1 MTDRAIDRRDLLT
14 AGAMLTAGA
23 VVLGSTGATAQGTV
37 PLAAAPAPVNG
48 PAFAPQALPL
58 PFDPKTIMGL
68 SEKLLVSHHDNNYV
82 GAVKRLGAIESQLTA
97 LDPATAPNF
106 TLNGLKREEL
116 IAWNSMILHEVYFA
130 GLGTPTRPGQPLASA
145 IEHSFGSEARWRA
158 EFIGMGKAL
167 GGGSGWVV
175 LTYSQRDNRLVNQ
188 WAADHTM
195 ALAGSTPILVLDMYE
210 HAYAM
215 DFGAKAAAYV
225 DAFMGA
231 VNWTSADSRFAKA
244 ANT

>member
-1 MTDRAIDRRDLLT
+1 MTEQAIGRRDLLKTGALLT
-14 AGAMLTAGA
+14 AGAAT
-23 VVLGSTGATAQGTV
+23 LGSTGATAQAANPPGTLQ
-37 PLAAAPAPVNG
+37 PGAAS
-48 PAFAPQALPL
+48 FAPQPLAL
-58 PFDPKTIMGL
+58 PFDPKLITGL

-82 GAVKRLGAIESQLTA
+82 GAVKRLGAIESQLAA
-97 LDPATAPNF
+97 LDPAAAANF

-130 GLGTPTRPGQPLASA
+130 GLGAPNRPGTALASA
-145 IEHSFGSEARWRA
+145 IERSFGSEGRWRS

-175 LTYSQRDNRLVNQ
+175 LTYSHRDNRLVNQ

-195 ALAGSTPILVLDMYE
+195 ALAGATPILVLDMYE
-210 HAYAM
+210 HAYAI

-225 DAFMGA
+225 DAFMA
-231 VNWTSADSRFAKA
+231 TVNWSSADQRFAKA
-244 ANT
+244 SS

>member
-1 MTDRAIDRRDLLT
+1 MTELAIDRRDLLT
-14 AGAMLTAGA
+14 AGAILTAGA
-23 VVLGSTGATAQGTV
+23 AMLGSTGAAAQGTV
-37 PLAAAPAPVNG
+37 APSS
-48 PAFAPQALPL
+48 AFIPQAQPL
-58 PFDPKTIMGL
+58 PFDPKTIVGL

-82 GAVKRLGAIESQLTA
+82 GAVKRLGAIESQLA
-97 LDPATAPNF
+97 SLDPATAPNF

-116 IAWNSMILHEVYFA
+116 IAWNSMILHEVYFS
-130 GLGTPTRPGQPLASA
+130 GLGAPNRPGRALASA
-145 IEHSFGSEARWRA
+145 IEHSFGSEARWRS
-158 EFIGMGKAL
+158 EFIGLGKAL

-175 LTYSQRDNRLVNQ
+175 LTYSHRDSRLSNQ

-195 ALAGSTPILVLDMYE
+195 ALVGATPVLVLDMYE

-231 VNWTSADSRFAKA
+231 VNWTSADSRY
-244 ANT
+244 ANASSA

>member
-1 MTDRAIDRRDLLT
+1 MTDRALDRRDLLA

-23 VVLGSTGATAQGTV
+23 AMLGSSGASAQTV
-37 PLAAAPAPVNG
+37 SAAPAAG
-48 PAFAPQALPL
+48 GATFAPQPLPL
-58 PFDPKTIMGL
+58 PFDPKAIPGL

-82 GAVKRLGAIESQLTA
+82 GAVKRLGAIESQLA
-97 LDPATAPNF
+97 SLDPATAPGF

-130 GLGTPTRPGQPLASA
+130 GLGAANRPGGALASA
-145 IEHSFGSEARWRA
+145 IERSFGSEARWRS
-158 EFIGMGKAL
+158 EFTAMGKAL

-175 LTYSQRDNRLVNQ
+175 LAYSQRDKRLVNQ

-195 ALAGSTPILVLDMYE
+195 TLTGATPILVLDMYE

-225 DAFMGA
+225 DAYMGA
-231 VNWTSADSRFAKA
+231 ANWTSADSRFAKA
-244 ANT
+244 AAG